1 MGTDLF
7 INAHAVYSYAKVSAL
22 TRIAS
27 ALLLSITIFLGWI
40 DVVHPIMKRQEKYEN
55 VIFIISNYM

>member
-7 INAHAVYSYAKVSAL
+7 IKAHAVYSYAKVSAL

-27 ALLLSITIFLGWI
+27 ALLLSITIFLG
-40 DVVHPIMKRQEKYEN
+40 VHPIMKRQEKYEN

>member
-1 MGTDLF
+1 MRNMGTDLF
-7 INAHAVYSYAKVSAL
+7 IKVHAVYSYAKVSAL

-40 DVVHPIMKRQEKYEN
+40 DVYIR
-55 VIFIISNYM
+55 

>member
-1 MGTDLF
+1 MRNMGTDLF
-7 INAHAVYSYAKVSAL
+7 IKAHAVYSYAKVSAL

-40 DVVHPIMKRQEKYEN
+40 DVYIRSVSYTHLRAHET
-55 VIFIISNYM
+55 

>member
-1 MGTDLF
+1 MVNEKYGNRF
-7 INAHAVYSYAKVSAL
+7 VYKNAHAVYSYAKVSAL

-40 DVVHPIMKRQEKYEN
+40 DVYIR
-55 VIFIISNYM
+55 

>member
-1 MGTDLF
+1 MRNMGTDLF

-27 ALLLSITIFLGWI
+27 ALLLSITTFLGWI
-40 DVVHPIMKRQEKYEN
+40 DVYIR
-55 VIFIISNYM
+55 

>member
-1 MGTDLF
+1 MRNMGTDLF
-7 INAHAVYSYAKVSAL
+7 ITAHAVYSYPKVSAL

-40 DVVHPIMKRQEKYEN
+40 DVYIR
-55 VIFIISNYM
+55 

>member
-1 MGTDLF
+1 MRNMGTDLF
-7 INAHAVYSYAKVSAL
+7 IKAHAVYSYAKVSAL

-40 DVVHPIMKRQEKYEN
+40 DVYIRCLLYTSDAADEL
-55 VIFIISNYM
+55 

>member
-7 INAHAVYSYAKVSAL
+7 IKAHAVYSYAKVSAL

-27 ALLLSITIFLGWI
+27 ALLLSITIFLGWTS
-40 DVVHPIMKRQEKYEN
+40 DNEKTGE
-55 VIFIISNYM
+55 I

>member
-1 MGTDLF
+1 MANEKYGNRFVID
-7 INAHAVYSYAKVSAL
+7 AHAVYSYAKVSAL

-40 DVVHPIMKRQEKYEN
+40 DVYIR
-55 VIFIISNYM
+55 

>member
-7 INAHAVYSYAKVSAL
+7 IKAHAVYSYAKVSAL

-40 DVVHPIMKRQEKYEN
+40 VHPIMKRQEKYEN

>member
-7 INAHAVYSYAKVSAL
+7 IKAHAVYSYAKVSAL

-27 ALLLSITIFLGWI
+27 ALLLSITISLVGLMCTS
-40 DVVHPIMKRQEKYEN
+40 DNEKTGE
-55 VIFIISNYM
+55 I

>member
-1 MGTDLF
+1 MRNMGTDLF

-27 ALLLSITIFLGWI
+27 ALLLSITIPRPSAWEADALLRL
-40 DVVHPIMKRQEKYEN
+40 PKASPSSATN
-55 VIFIISNYM
+55 

>member
-7 INAHAVYSYAKVSAL
+7 IKAHAVYSYAKVSAL

-40 DVVHPIMKRQEKYEN
+40 DKLRTRQDEQIVRRFDKFVVLC
-55 VIFIISNYM
+55 